1 MIFLISK
8 LNHLDK
14 NVRVFTILNIICEFI
29 TRSNNFSNQK
39 FYLKGIYISLILF
52 YLLFMMVC
60 DGICIDWGE
69 YKLFWDSLS
78 NFDNFIFNKS
88 QLLTTHAFFRQDPFY
103 LTFIRFIHDNISRNY
118 TVYLLIFL
126 QFVMALFYSPYQI

>member
-1 MIFLISK
+1 MLES
-8 LNHLDK
+8 L
-14 NVRVFTILNIICEFI
+14 TILNIICEFI

-39 FYLKGIYISLILF
+39 ILF
-52 YLLFMMVC
+52 KRYLYFINFILLTLH
-60 DGICIDWGE
+60 DGLRWNMGVDWRE

-88 QLLTTHAFFRQDPFY
+88 QLLTTHVFFSQDPFY

-118 TVYLLIFL
+118 TVYLLIFSAVCYGL
-126 QFVMALFYSPYQI
+126 ILFSLSKCRTSY